1 MKGILLYAMLGV
13 LVMGCASDPEIPP
26 PPPPTIVNLQVEAS
40 DNLNAD
46 INGNGAPVM
55 LKIYE
60 LREPSSFNAADFFAL
75 YDNEQ
80 VTLSADLVRKQNLLL
95 KPGETK
101 KLTLKP
107 DDDVAS
113 LGFFAAFR
121 QLDTAQWRALTDVMP
136 HQTQEYRVKLIDNRL
151 MVETVKPSAS
161 EPSEAK

>member
-1 MKGILLYAMLGV
+1 MKQSFLGIITIFFL
-13 LVMGCASDPEIPP
+13 MGCASDPEIPS

-80 VTLSADLVRKQNLLL
+80 VTLSADLARKQNLLL
-95 KPGETK
+95 KPGEAK

-107 DDDVAS
+107 DDDVVS

-121 QLDTAQWRALTDVMP
+121 LLDTAQWRALIDVMP
-136 HQTQEYRVKLIDNRL
+136 NQTQEYRLKLMDNRL
-151 MVETVKPSAS
+151 LVEALKPPAS
-161 EPSEAK
+161 ESSESK